1 MQIQN
6 ATKQSN
12 KQDLIH
18 IIQISLKKVLFM
30 LLGSIILFLMA
41 GSIQHISIYARM
53 TAEYT
58 QNQQYWTF
66 LGMIVLLI
74 CMCAFSNVVTKM
86 EKNRKWV
93 VRILWLVLFLGEA
106 LYMVYFY
113 CYPTSDSAEVVNAAI
128 QVANGDTDYLQ
139 HAEYFQ
145 KYGNNNLLTIAT
157 TKIYQISQFICN
169 GKIDYIL
176 LNNLINIILLNA
188 SVYLGY
194 RLIKKCKGEKNA
206 CNMLLLSV
214 LNPVMY
220 MSISWYYSA
229 TISIFFSMCILYLA
243 IISKDTMQK
252 KIMASIGIG
261 ICAAIGYSLR
271 PTVIITAIA
280 AVLVSFFKSIER
292 KDTFIDYLQRLGIG
306 IIIFIISMIGIHSL
320 SIRYIPNQSQT
331 YPITHWISMGTEGD
345 GTNSSYGENYP
356 KDITEKKQRKD
367 YDIDRIKRN
376 LSQYNGLSF
385 GKHLAKKLY
394 INWCDGSSAMIVKL
408 KSDIKF
414 SKGYYTLVSQRADGW
429 LIYCQAFRATTYL
442 LILFSLVK
450 NFKRSLCK
458 EDILYL
464 NAFGAFLFYLIWE
477 VKSDYSIPFLMLFF
491 CIASDGMDWH
501 RKIIPEKVQK
511 QEKKVAIVSVLLTGM
526 AGILL
531 FWNYREFYT
540 KRLYDTTEDVIAM
553 NGIKPMKTAERI
565 GESNTV
571 ITQNIR
577 VDNAFNTLKLYCKK
591 RKGNGTYTIGL
602 YRTIDGKSECVQ
614 EWKKIS
620 GNKVQRGQEKDSLL
634 YDECNEKGYLL
645 FSCDNLLEKG
655 NYILKI
661 TPDSGNDS
669 IAWYYN
675 PFMEFDYYEGTMFW
689 NQVEKQGELALCL
702 AKRTRQKYF

>member
-1 MQIQN
+1 MRQSIIYSIQN
-6 ATKQSN
+6 N
-12 KQDLIH
+12 
-18 IIQISLKKVLFM
+18 LKKLIFI
-30 LLGSIILFLMA
+30 LLGIIFILLMIDSIR
-41 GSIQHISIYARM
+41 HISVYSRM

-58 QNQQYWTF
+58 QNQQYWTI

-74 CMCAFSNVVTKM
+74 CMCAFFNLVTKM
-86 EKNRKWV
+86 EGNMKWV

-106 LYMVYFY
+106 LYVIYFY

-128 QVANGDTDYLQ
+128 QAANGNTDYLQ

-157 TKIYQISQFICN
+157 AKIYQISQFICS
-169 GKIDYIL
+169 GKTDYIL
-176 LNNLINIILLNA
+176 LNNIINIILLNA

-194 RLIKKCKGEKNA
+194 RLVKKCKGAKNA

-261 ICAAIGYSLR
+261 ICAAIGYALR
-271 PTVIITAIA
+271 PTVIITVIA
-280 AVLVSFFKSIER
+280 VVLISFFKSIEQ
-292 KDTFIDYLQRLGIG
+292 KNTFISFLQRLGVG
-306 IIIFIISMIGIHSL
+306 ILIFTISMIGIHKL
-320 SIRYIPNQSQT
+320 SNRYIPDQSQT

-356 KDITEKKQRKD
+356 KDITDKKQRKD
-367 YDIDRIKRN
+367 YDIDRIKKN
-376 LSQYNGLSF
+376 LSQYNLVSF

-414 SKGYYTLVSQRADGW
+414 SKWYYTLVSQRADGW
-429 LIYCQAFRATTYL
+429 LIYCQAFRGVTYL
-442 LILFSLVK
+442 LILFSLIK

-477 VKSDYSIPFLMLFF
+477 VKSDYSIPFLLLFF
-491 CIASDGMDWH
+491 SIASDGMDWH
-501 RKIIPEKVQK
+501 EKIISGKLQK
-511 QEKKVAIVSVLLTGM
+511 QRKKVATVSILFTVA
-526 AGILL
+526 AGIIV
-531 FWNYREFYT
+531 FWNHYETYT
-540 KRLYDTTEDVIAM
+540 KKLFTMTEDVVAM
-553 NGIKPMKTAERI
+553 NGIKPMQTVEKI
-565 GESNTV
+565 GENNTI

-577 VDNAFNTLKLYCKK
+577 ADGAFNTLKLYCKK
-591 RKGNGTYTIGL
+591 RKGNGTYTICL
-602 YRTIDGKSECVQ
+602 YQVMDKKSQCVC
-614 EWKKIS
+614 EWKNIS
-620 GNKVQRGQEKDSLL
+620 GSKVQRGQEEDSLL

-655 NYILKI
+655 NYMLKVC
-661 TPDSGNDS
+661 PDSEDDS

-675 PFMEFDYYEGTMFW
+675 PFMEFDYYEGTMFL
-689 NQVEKQGELALCL
+689 NEEEEQGELALCF
-702 AKRTRQKYF
+702 AKRTKQNYF